1 MTAPTAMP
9 SCNSFL
15 ARTCRNAQNHEHQQ
29 CCQNHLEHERLHC
42 GTCRHGRSKCRALGK
57 QKSQHNTSHE
67 STSALTHDIRNYASC
82 FKPPCGEKPDRH
94 GGINVR
100 TRDVSNRV
108 NHRQHD
114 EAESKCHSHMRHR
127 AAGYAIDHDRAGA
140 GEHEA
145 ERSQKF
151 CD

>member
-1 MTAPTAMP
+1 M
-9 SCNSFL
+9 
-15 ARTCRNAQNHEHQQ
+15 
-29 CCQNHLEHERLHC
+29 
-42 GTCRHGRSKCRALGK
+42 GK
-57 QKSQHNTSHE
+57 QEAKRYASHE
-67 STSALTHDIRNYASC
+67 SPRTLTHDIRNNASRL
-82 FKPPCGEKPDRH
+82 KTTSSKKTDRH

-100 TRDVSNRV
+100 TRNVSNRV

-114 EAESKCHSHMRHR
+114 EAKSKCHSHMRHR

-140 GEHEA
+140 GKHEA